1 MKSAFFVNFKKMTH
15 SVVHNISA
23 NRMRGRVIER
33 FAKKINLIYFGAVSQ
48 RNDEHQVVRGFTVSS
63 THKDY
68 HYCVGS
74 IDGYDITIVDRNDA
88 SVGNDG
94 LVSFNNWIIMTFSLH
109 TKQDVPHI
117 FINANN
123 QNNSAYNSFFTTNP
137 ILNKIKLG
145 TFEQYDLE
153 FTSRFTIYAS
163 FANSIEVERLMPV
176 SATRVLGTHFWPYS
190 AELQDGNLY
199 IYCDIKK
206 IASSTLDTMLAD
218 GLWLAQRIDSQIEL
232 I

>member
-1 MKSAFFVNFKKMTH
+1 MKSAFFINLKKITH

-23 NRMRGRVIER
+23 SRVRGRVIEK
-33 FAKKINLIYFGAVSQ
+33 FARKINLIYFGAVNQ

-74 IDGYDITIVDRNDA
+74 NDDYDITIVDRNDA
-88 SVGNDG
+88 SLGSDG
-94 LVSFNNWIIMTFSLH
+94 LVNFNNWIIMAFSLH
-109 TKQDVPHI
+109 TKQDVPHV

-137 ILNKIKLG
+137 ILNEIKLG
-145 TFEQYDLE
+145 TFEQYDPE
-153 FTSRFTIYAS
+153 FTSRFSIYAS
-163 FANSIEVERLMPV
+163 FTDSIEVERLMPASV
-176 SATRVLGTHFWPYS
+176 TRVLGAHFWPYS
-190 AELQDGNLY
+190 TELQDGNLY

-206 IASSTLDTMLAD
+206 ITSSTLDTMLED
-218 GLWLAQRIDSQIEL
+218 GLWLARHVDTQIEL